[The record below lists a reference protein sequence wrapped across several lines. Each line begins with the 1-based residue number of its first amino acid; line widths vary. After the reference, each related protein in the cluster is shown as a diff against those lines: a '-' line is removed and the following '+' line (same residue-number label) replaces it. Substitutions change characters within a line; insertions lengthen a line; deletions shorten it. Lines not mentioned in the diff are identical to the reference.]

1 MQDNFAGGGLL
12 AAFAVA
18 AAVAGCGTDTGSPQE
33 IQDIPVEQPAVE
45 QAALP
50 DSGSPVTAFSEP
62 AEPVEQDRQDSIE
75 SLVELAL
82 AEVRTEAG
90 PVGQPGTVVP
100 ASAPAVR
107 LADSSEDVE
116 RRLSSSAGY
125 GPHGTGSSLPPVR
138 LASVAI
144 PDQSQSVVSGA
155 VGATPLSAIPA
166 DPQPERNGVMSDE
179 QDFEAVSVRETI
191 ESDAI
196 RRQNQQRR
204 LVVFQPSELPE
215 KPGDASVAQF
225 ALSVTHEPGTKVYP
239 RLGALFGSLSH
250 EERCAAYPDDEAAQL
265 AFLDAGGPSA
275 DKLGVDPDGD
285 GFACGWT
292 PSIYR
297 SML

>member
-1 MQDNFAGGGLL
+1 MKMQENFAGGGLL

-18 AAVAGCGTDTGSPQE
+18 AVVAGCGTDTGSPQE
-33 IQDIPVEQPAVE
+33 IQDVPVEQPADD

-50 DSGSPVTAFSEP
+50 DTGNPTAAFSDP
-62 AEPVEQDRQDSIE
+62 AGQDRQDSIE

-82 AEVRTEAG
+82 AEVRTESG
-90 PVGQPGTVVP
+90 PVAQPETVVP
-100 ASAPAVR
+100 ASAPPVR
-107 LADSSEDVE
+107 LADGSEDLE
-116 RRLSSSAGY
+116 HRLRSSVGY
-125 GPHGTGSSLPPVR
+125 GPPGTGSSLPPVR
-138 LASVAI
+138 LASAAI
-144 PDQSQSVVSGA
+144 PGQSPSVVPGA
-155 VGATPLSAIPA
+155 FAGSPLAALPG
-166 DPQPERNGVMSDE
+166 DPQSGQNGVMSDE

-191 ESDAI
+191 ESDAR
-196 RRQNQQRR
+196 RRQNQQSR
-204 LVVFQPSELPE
+204 LVVFQPSDLPAKQGE
-215 KPGDASVAQF
+215 ASVAHF
-225 ALSVTHEPGTKVYP
+225 ALSITHDPGTKVYS

>member
-1 MQDNFAGGGLL
+1 MHGNFAGGGLL

-33 IQDIPVEQPAVE
+33 VQDVPAGEPAVD

-50 DSGSPVTAFSEP
+50 DVGSPVAALS
-62 AEPVEQDRQDSIE
+62 EPVEQDRRDSIE

-82 AEVRTEAG
+82 AEVRTESR
-90 PVGQPGTVVP
+90 PVGQPESAIP
-100 ASAPAVR
+100 ASVPPLRVAHRP
-107 LADSSEDVE
+107 DDVQ
-116 RRLSSSAGY
+116 RPLSSSADY
-125 GPHGTGSSLPPVR
+125 GPPGTGSSLPPVR
-138 LASVAI
+138 LASAAI
-144 PDQSQSVVSGA
+144 PGQSASVVPGANGA
-155 VGATPLSAIPA
+155 VALGPVPA
-166 DPQPERNGVMSDE
+166 GQQSGRNGVMSDE

-191 ESDAI
+191 ESDAR

-204 LVVFQPSELPE
+204 LVVFQPSELPA
-215 KPGDASVAQF
+215 KPGEASVAQF
-225 ALSVTHEPGTKVYP
+225 ALSVGHDPGTKVYP

-250 EERCAAYPDDEAAQL
+250 EERCAVYPDDEAAQL
-265 AFLDAGGPSA
+265 AFLDAGGPSD

>member
-1 MQDNFAGGGLL
+1 ML

-18 AAVAGCGTDTGSPQE
+18 AVVAGCGTDTGNPQE
-33 IQDIPVEQPAVE
+33 VQDVPVGEPAVD
-45 QAALP
+45 QAALTMI
-50 DSGSPVTAFSEP
+50 DNP
-62 AEPVEQDRQDSIE
+62 ADTVSAPVEQDPQDSIE
-75 SLVELAL
+75 ALVELAL
-82 AEVRTEAG
+82 AEVRSESGSAA
-90 PVGQPGTVVP
+90 QPETVMP
-100 ASAPAVR
+100 ATATPLRIAHR
-107 LADSSEDVE
+107 PEGVE
-116 RRLSSSAGY
+116 RRIHSSADY
-125 GPHGTGSSLPPVR
+125 GPPGTGSSLSPVR
-138 LASVAI
+138 LASAEI
-144 PDQSQSVVSGA
+144 PGRSPLAVSGA
-155 VGATPLSAIPA
+155 NGAGPLGALPA
-166 DPQPERNGVMSDE
+166 VPQTEENGVMSDE

-215 KPGDASVAQF
+215 KPGEASVAHF
-225 ALSVTHEPGTKVYP
+225 ALSVTHNPGTKVYP

-265 AFLDAGGPSA
+265 AFLDAGGPSD

>member
-1 MQDNFAGGGLL
+1 MKMQGNFAGGGLL

-18 AAVAGCGTDTGSPQE
+18 AVVAGCGTDTGSPQE
-33 IQDIPVEQPAVE
+33 VQDIPVEEPAVD

-50 DSGSPVTAFSEP
+50 DTGGPVTAFSEP
-62 AEPVEQDRQDSIE
+62 AEQDRQDSIE

-82 AEVRTEAG
+82 AEVRTESD
-90 PVGQPGTVVP
+90 PVGQPGTVLP
-100 ASAPAVR
+100 ASAPPVR
-107 LADSSEDVE
+107 LADHSEDVE

-125 GPHGTGSSLPPVR
+125 GPPGTGSSLPPVR
-138 LASVAI
+138 LASAAI
-144 PDQSQSVVSGA
+144 PGQSESAVSGA
-155 VGATPLSAIPA
+155 VGGTPLAAIPA
-166 DPQPERNGVMSDE
+166 DPQSGRNGVMSDE

-191 ESDAI
+191 ESDAR

-204 LVVFQPSELPE
+204 LLVFQPSELPA
-215 KPGDASVAQF
+215 KPGEASVAHF

-239 RLGALFGSLSH
+239 RLGALFGSMSH